1 LSYIKNSNNDEIVH
15 SNIDEYTMLFAA
27 QNILYKMQNINILE
41 TMNKNDI
48 LDKIALYDKINNQ

>member
-1 LSYIKNSNNDEIVH
+1 
-15 SNIDEYTMLFAA
+15 MLFAA

>member
-1 LSYIKNSNNDEIVH
+1 
-15 SNIDEYTMLFAA
+15 MLFAA

-48 LDKIALYDKINNQ
+48 LDKLALYAKINKK